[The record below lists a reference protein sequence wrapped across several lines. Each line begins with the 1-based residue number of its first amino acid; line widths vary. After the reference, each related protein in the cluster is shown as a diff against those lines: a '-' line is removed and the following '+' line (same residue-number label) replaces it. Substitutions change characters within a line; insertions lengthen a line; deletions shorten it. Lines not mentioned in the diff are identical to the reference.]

1 MRIAL
6 CGEARSGKDTVAKLL
21 GMSFERQ
28 AFGDYM
34 KEGYYRENPHMVDQP
49 KDREHMIAWS
59 QPIVNMYNHVWI
71 APLEAYMKGAQ
82 EDYHSEINWVIT
94 DLRQP
99 HEEKWCRD
107 NGFHIVRVHAHVL
120 RRDLRA
126 RNLGEKIGKDLPYE
140 VKADYHI
147 YNDGS
152 LEDLQSQVDNLLD
165 CLNEQEMKRRRL

>member
-6 CGEARSGKDTVAKLL
+6 CGEARSGKDTVANTLSS
-21 GMSFERQ
+21 MIVVHRTSFGK
-28 AFGDYM
+28 FM
-34 KEGYYRENPHMVDQP
+34 KFGYYKEHPEMLGLP
-49 KDREHMIAWS
+49 KDREHMISWS
-59 QPIVNMYNHVWI
+59 QPLVDLYPNIWVHQ
-71 APLEAYMKGAQ
+71 LEREVEGY
-82 EDYHSEINWVIT
+82 ENIVIT

-126 RNLGEKIGKDLPYE
+126 RNLGEKLGKDLPYE
-140 VKADYHI
+140 VKADFHI
-147 YNDGS
+147 HNDGS

>member
-6 CGEARSGKDTVAKLL
+6 CGEARSGKDTVAEIIR
-21 GMSFERQ
+21 FVRF

-34 KEGYYRENPHMVDQP
+34 KYEYYEENPHMRGKP
-49 KDREHMIAWS
+49 KNREHMIAWS
-59 QPIVNMYNHVWI
+59 QPKVEEDNLIWVNK
-71 APLEAYMKGAQ
+71 LERDLNLRMKMFPN
-82 EDYHSEINWVIT
+82 EDYTIT

-126 RNLGEKIGKDLPYE
+126 RNLGEKLGKDLPYE
-140 VKADYHI
+140 VKADFHI

-165 CLNEQEMKRRRL
+165 CLNETEMKRRRL